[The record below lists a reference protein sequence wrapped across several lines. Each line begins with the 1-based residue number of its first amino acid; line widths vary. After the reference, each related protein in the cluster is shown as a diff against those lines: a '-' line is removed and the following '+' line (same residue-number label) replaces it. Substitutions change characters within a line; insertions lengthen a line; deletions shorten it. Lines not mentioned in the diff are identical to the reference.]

1 MSYIIY
7 YLSKAGREYFK
18 TDKKEKSIKGLVSGI
33 YEELSQLK
41 KNKTL
46 FWKMDQRYE

>member
-18 TDKKEKSIKGLVSGI
+18 TDKKEKSDKGLVSGI
-33 YEELSQLK
+33 YEKLSQLK
-41 KNKTL
+41 KNKNT
-46 FWKMDQRYE
+46 F